1 MIGIERL
8 ADVFVGVADTLVA
21 DFDVIEFLHTVAGH
35 ATEMTGAAA
44 AGLMLVGPRRRA
56 ALHGRLRRERPAPR
70 ALPDP
75 ARGGSLPRLLPHAG
89 SRSPWQTWPRSPRA
103 GRRSP
108 SVRSASGV
116 RSVHAFPMR
125 LRDQVI
131 GALNVFGT
139 EPRPLDPEEARV
151 VQALADLATI
161 AIIQERLIRQAELLT
176 EQLQFALNSRVV
188 IEQAKGAVARSLGVS
203 VEEAFD
209 LMRGHA
215 RRERIGLTDLALRVV
230 QSPEGPQLLRPG
242 S

>member
-21 DFDVIEFLHTVAGH
+21 DFDVIDFLHTVAGH
-35 ATEMTGAAA
+35 ATELSGGSA
-44 AGLMLVGPRRRA
+44 AGLMLSDLNGGLQHVGA
-56 ALHGRLRRERPAPR
+56 SDESARLLELFQVQHEEGPCLDCYSSGQPVTVGDLATETSRWPAFTER
-70 ALPDP
+70 AL
-75 ARGGSLPRLLPHAG
+75 
-89 SRSPWQTWPRSPRA
+89 
-103 GRRSP
+103 
-108 SVRSASGV
+108 ASGV

-131 GALNVFGT
+131 GALNVFGA

-161 AIIQERLIRQAELLT
+161 AIIQERLVRQAELLT

-188 IEQAKGAVARSLGVS
+188 IEQAKGAIARSLGVS

-209 LMRGHA
+209 LLRGHA
-215 RRERIGLTDLALRVV
+215 RRERVGLTDLALRVV
-230 QSPEGPQLLRPG
+230 KSPEGPQLLRPG

>member
-21 DFDVIEFLHTVAGH
+21 DFDVIEFVHSVAGH

-44 AGLMLVGPRRRA
+44 AGLMLSDLDGGLHYMGASNEGAHLLELFQIQHAQGPCLDCYRTGQPVTESDLATATARW
-56 ALHGRLRRERPAPR
+56 PMFAPR
-70 ALPDP
+70 AL
-75 ARGGSLPRLLPHAG
+75 
-89 SRSPWQTWPRSPRA
+89 
-103 GRRSP
+103 
-108 SVRSASGV
+108 ASGV

-125 LRDQVI
+125 LREQVI
-131 GALNVFGT
+131 GALNVFGADV
-139 EPRPLDPEEARV
+139 RSLDDEEMRV
-151 VQALADLATI
+151 VQALADIATI
-161 AIIQERLIRQAELLT
+161 AILQERLIHQAEVLN
-176 EQLQFALNSRVV
+176 EQLQHALNSRVV

-209 LMRGHA
+209 LMRSHA

-230 QSPEGPQLLRPG
+230 ESPEGPQLLRPG

>member
-21 DFDVIEFLHTVAGH
+21 DFDVIDFLHTVAGH
-35 ATEMTGAAA
+35 ATEMSGGAA
-44 AGLMLVGPRRRA
+44 AGLMLSDLNGGLHHVGA
-56 ALHGRLRRERPAPR
+56 SDESARLLELFQVQHEEGPCLDCYRTGHPVTVGDLATEASRWPAFTER
-70 ALPDP
+70 AL
-75 ARGGSLPRLLPHAG
+75 
-89 SRSPWQTWPRSPRA
+89 
-103 GRRSP
+103 
-108 SVRSASGV
+108 ASGV
-116 RSVHAFPMR
+116 GSVHAFPMR

-139 EPRPLDPEEARV
+139 ESRSLDPEEARV

-215 RRERIGLTDLALRVV
+215 RRERVGLTDLALRVV
-230 QSPEGPQLLRPG
+230 ESPEGPQLLRPG

>member
-21 DFDVIEFLHTVAGH
+21 DFDVIDFLHTVAGH
-35 ATEMTGAAA
+35 ATEMSGAAA
-44 AGLMLVGPRRRA
+44 AGLMLSDLDGGLHYMGASDESARLLELFQIQHEEGPCLDCYRS
-56 ALHGRLRRERPAPR
+56 GRPVTVADLTSEPSRWPAFTER
-70 ALPDP
+70 AL
-75 ARGGSLPRLLPHAG
+75 
-89 SRSPWQTWPRSPRA
+89 
-103 GRRSP
+103 
-108 SVRSASGV
+108 ASGV

-125 LRDQVI
+125 LRNQVL
-131 GALNVFGT
+131 GALNVFGA

-188 IEQAKGAVARSLGVS
+188 IEQAKGAIARSLGVS

-215 RRERIGLTDLALRVV
+215 RRERVGLTDLALRVV
-230 QSPEGPQLLRPG
+230 ESPEGPQLLRPG

>member
-21 DFDVIEFLHTVAGH
+21 DFDVIEFLHTVASH

-44 AGLMLVGPRRRA
+44 AGLMLSDLDGG
-56 ALHGRLRRERPAPR
+56 LHYMGASDESA
-70 ALPDP
+70 
-75 ARGGSLPRLLPHAG
+75 RLLELFQIQHEEGPCLDCYRTGRPVTEPDLAAASSRWPAFVEHAVA
-89 SRSPWQTWPRSPRA
+89 W
-103 GRRSP
+103 
-108 SVRSASGV
+108 GV
-116 RSVHAFPMR
+116 TSVHAFPMR

-139 EPRPLDPEEARV
+139 ESRSLDPEEARV

-161 AIIQERLIRQAELLT
+161 AIIQERLIRRAEVLT

-209 LMRGHA
+209 LMRRHA
-215 RRERIGLTDLALRVV
+215 RRERVGLTDLALTVV
-230 QSPEGPQLLRPG
+230 ESPEGPQLLRPG